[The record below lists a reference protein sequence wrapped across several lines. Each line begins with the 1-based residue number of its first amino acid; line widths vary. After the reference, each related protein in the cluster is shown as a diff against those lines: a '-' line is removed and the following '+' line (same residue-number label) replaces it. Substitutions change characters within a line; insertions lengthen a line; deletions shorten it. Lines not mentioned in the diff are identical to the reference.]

1 MPFNLVCSF
10 FNSHDGLWKVGL
22 RVKIRD
28 VGITFLLSGWALSLT
43 MTGHAAPLSPADRSS
58 VQQQQQQLLDENQ
71 RQREELGR
79 SVVLPQSEKAT
90 LPATPSGACFTT
102 SRIDIEGASQ
112 LSPKAARKLTA
123 PWVNQC
129 LDIARL
135 TALTNAISDWY
146 ISRGF
151 ITSRAFLTEQDLSSG
166 VLRIT
171 VLEGKLQEI
180 RLEGVPSRT
189 LKMTFPGLE
198 GKILNLRDIEQGM
211 EQLNRVRQT
220 PVEIEILPGSQQG
233 FSIVNLTAAPESPLT
248 GSVSFDNSGQKS
260 TGTGQLS
267 GALFANNPFGLA
279 DKWFISGGRSSDF
292 SSSKDAQNVAAGVS
306 IPYGYGL
313 FDYNYS
319 WSNYL
324 STIDNNGYAWRSTG
338 DSETHRLTGT
348 WGLFRNGDIK
358 TAAAL
363 GLTHRINRN
372 KLNDV
377 LLETSSRKLSS
388 ISLGINHTQKI
399 ASGVATLNP
408 TFTQGVPWFGA
419 ENDNNKQGDVPK
431 AEFRKWSASGSFQRP
446 LTENLWWLSSVYF
459 QWSPDRLYGSERL
472 TLGGETS
479 VRGFKEQYISGDN
492 GGYWRNEVNYS
503 LFTLPVFGQSGA
515 MAAFDG
521 GWLKQDGVDSYASG
535 TLWGAALGLTSSGR
549 WLSSQFTV
557 GTPVKYPD
565 WLAPDHLNIYYRVAV
580 AF

>member
-1 MPFNLVCSF
+1 MLCSQVRF
-10 FNSHDGLWKVGL
+10 
-22 RVKIRD
+22 R
-28 VGITFLLSGWALSLT
+28 TFLEGGVKFRDERKLALLIGMLILPFTTVS
-43 MTGHAAPLSPADRSS
+43 AAPLSPADRNTI
-58 VQQQQQQLLDENQ
+58 QQQQQQLLNENQ
-71 RQREELGR
+71 RQREELER
-79 SVVLPQSEKAT
+79 SVT
-90 LPATPSGACFTT
+90 LPVTVTPKTPARAEGPCFMI
-102 SRIDIEGASQ
+102 SRIDIDGATK
-112 LSPKAARKLTA
+112 LSAAASAKLIA

-129 LDIARL
+129 LDIPRL
-135 TALTNAISDWY
+135 TELTNAISDWY
-146 ISRGF
+146 ISRGY

-166 VLRIT
+166 VLHIA
-171 VLEGKLQEI
+171 VLEGKLQQI

-189 LKMTFPGLE
+189 LLMTFPGME

-233 FSIVNLTAAPESPLT
+233 FSIVNLTATPEFPLN

-267 GALFANNPFGLA
+267 GALFFNNMLGLA

-292 SSSKDAQNVAAGVS
+292 SSSKDAQNFATGVS

-313 FDYNYS
+313 LDYSYS

-338 DSETHRLTGT
+338 DSETHRLNGS
-348 WGLFRNGDIK
+348 WVLFRNGDVK
-358 TAAAL
+358 TAASL

-372 KLNDV
+372 RLNDV

-388 ISLGINHTQKI
+388 VSLGINHTQKI
-399 ASGVATLNP
+399 ASGVATFNP
-408 TFTQGVPWFGA
+408 SFTQGVPWFGA
-419 ENDNNKQGDVPK
+419 EDDNDKQGDVPR
-431 AEFRKWSASGSFQRP
+431 AEFRKWSVNGSFQRP
-446 LTENLWWLSSVYF
+446 LAERVWWLSSIYF
-459 QWSPDRLYGSERL
+459 QWSVDRLYGSERL

-503 LFTLPVFGQSGA
+503 LFTLPVFGQIGA

-521 GWLKQDGVDSYASG
+521 GWLKQDSVDRYASG

-549 WLSSQFTV
+549 WFSSQFTV
-557 GTPVKYPD
+557 GTPVNYPD
-565 WLAPDHLNIYYRVAV
+565 WLAPDHLNVYYRVAV